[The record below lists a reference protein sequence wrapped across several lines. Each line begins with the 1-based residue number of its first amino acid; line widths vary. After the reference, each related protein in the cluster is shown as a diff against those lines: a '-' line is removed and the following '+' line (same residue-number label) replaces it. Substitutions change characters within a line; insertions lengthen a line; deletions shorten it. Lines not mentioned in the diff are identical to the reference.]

1 MTEENKTIQTE
12 NKSSTDEV
20 LNAEQAEQVQA
31 PDVNPPAPAPS
42 SAEPIEQ
49 PAPTKPEIQE
59 QTVPTKQEITP
70 AQTKPEQAVEP
81 KQQLQAIVSEEINQ
95 TEQDQADEKIVKPE
109 TAEDK
114 QPLAEQSELKTTTQT
129 EIKTEAELSPKTD
142 LLLPEEPMPAPQ
154 SEIKADKPAQ
164 PTTPTTPTQN
174 ENNEAESFITKFYNK
189 LTELRM
195 IANQKRKE
203 KVQKNLDKIME
214 YARET
219 QKVTNNDVERITK
232 VKHRQSSKYLK
243 MLVKQGLLVKFGKTK
258 NTFYK
263 PIKQ

>member
-12 NKSSTDEV
+12 NKPSADEAM
-20 LNAEQAEQVQA
+20 LNAEQAEQVQ
-31 PDVNPPAPAPS
+31 PPVVNPPAPPAPAPS
-42 SAEPIEQ
+42 SAEPTEQ

-59 QTVPTKQEITP
+59 QTVPIEQEITP

-81 KQQLQAIVSEEINQ
+81 EQQPQTIILEEINQ
-95 TEQDQADEKIVKPE
+95 TEQDQADEKIVEPE
-109 TAEDK
+109 TA
-114 QPLAEQSELKTTTQT
+114 SEVKT
-129 EIKTEAELSPKTD
+129 
-142 LLLPEEPMPAPQ
+142 
-154 SEIKADKPAQ
+154 DKPAQ
-164 PTTPTTPTQN
+164 PTAPPAPAQD
-174 ENNEAESFITKFYNK
+174 ENNEAESFMAKFYNK
-189 LTELRM
+189 LAELRI
-195 IANQKRKE
+195 IANQKKKE
-203 KVQKNLDKIME
+203 KMQKNLDNIME

-232 VKHRQSSKYLK
+232 VKHAQSTKYLK